1 MKISKTLFKELIR
14 CESYYSLNKLYEEK
28 RNASFANGSLFDLQ
42 KYLDEMIDKN
52 TYENKLE
59 NPMKE
64 YEQEQFAETERVS
77 IKYANKIL
85 KTNLKAGSL
94 AEQKEVAY
102 RDQEGNTFY
111 TKIDGYQETIDEII
125 VLEAKATTTNKFIDE
140 KKPFFEKE
148 ESILILKERSEL
160 ETEDEIKAY
169 DKFLIDQVFRPN
181 HALGKYIF
189 DGLYTYWLVTKNNPH
204 LKKISF
210 YLAFLNHEYIL
221 DLNRATAD
229 DPYPYVEGKGE
240 IVTLLEMG
248 QFYNEYLYLLEAE
261 VKKIQSAIKKNV
273 FIQPEIDSK
282 CKRNDNSEEC
292 LFCPVCY
299 AYLENIPGSALY
311 FAGKKK
317 YKDIL
322 EGKITMDM
330 YSDSELTSVLHKI
343 QREAFIK
350 DKQHINKEAIKK
362 WLDKLEYPIY
372 YLDFETLSSPLP
384 RFQDETP
391 YMQSVF
397 QFSLHIEHSKD
408 ALKDIN
414 ENHYSFLVPDF
425 GDHREECVK
434 ALIKEIDLKNGGTV
448 LVYNDTFEKSRIKEF
463 AEIFPQYEKE
473 LLKIHDNI
481 VDLMDAFKRK
491 INNKT
496 QVFFYDNKL
505 QGSYSIKK
513 VLPVFAPE
521 LSYKDLEI
529 QEGMMAQ
536 EAYYSFPK
544 LDEEDLEEV
553 RKNLE
558 EYCKLDTWSMVLIVH
573 ALSKL

>member
-1 MKISKTLFKELIR
+1 
-14 CESYYSLNKLYEEK
+14 
-28 RNASFANGSLFDLQ
+28 
-42 KYLDEMIDKN
+42 
-52 TYENKLE
+52 
-59 NPMKE
+59 
-64 YEQEQFAETERVS
+64 
-77 IKYANKIL
+77 
-85 KTNLKAGSL
+85 
-94 AEQKEVAY
+94 
-102 RDQEGNTFY
+102 
-111 TKIDGYQETIDEII
+111 
-125 VLEAKATTTNKFIDE
+125 
-140 KKPFFEKE
+140 
-148 ESILILKERSEL
+148 
-160 ETEDEIKAY
+160 
-169 DKFLIDQVFRPN
+169 
-181 HALGKYIF
+181 
-189 DGLYTYWLVTKNNPH
+189 
-204 LKKISF
+204 
-210 YLAFLNHEYIL
+210 
-221 DLNRATAD
+221 
-229 DPYPYVEGKGE
+229 
-240 IVTLLEMG
+240 
-248 QFYNEYLYLLEAE
+248 
-261 VKKIQSAIKKNV
+261 
-273 FIQPEIDSK
+273 
-282 CKRNDNSEEC
+282 
-292 LFCPVCY
+292 
-299 AYLENIPGSALY
+299 
-311 FAGKKK
+311 
-317 YKDIL
+317 
-322 EGKITMDM
+322 
-330 YSDSELTSVLHKI
+330 
-343 QREAFIK
+343 
-350 DKQHINKEAIKK
+350 
-362 WLDKLEYPIY
+362 
-372 YLDFETLSSPLP
+372 
-384 RFQDETP
+384 
-391 YMQSVF
+391 MQSVF
-397 QFSLHIEHSKD
+397 QFSLHTELSKD

-473 LLKIHDNI
+473 LLKIRDNI